1 MQQATLETRTLGRSG
16 LTVSALGLGCM
27 GMSNAYGPAGR
38 ADCIATIRHALDRG
52 VFFFDTADAYGGGHN
67 ETLVGEALTGLRDQV
82 VLATKFGIEVTSDGT
97 RRINGRPEYV
107 RACAE
112 SSLRRLDT
120 DVIDV
125 YYQHRVDKTVPI
137 EDTVGAMSELVTE
150 GKVRYLGL
158 SQASARSIER
168 AVAVHPVAALQTE
181 WSIWT
186 RELEGD
192 VLETARRLGLGI
204 VAYCPLGR
212 GFLAGA
218 VTDRG
223 ALGPDDAR
231 FKLPRFAQD
240 NLPRNVETLEQL
252 QGMAAARGIT
262 AAQLALAWVLSR
274 GPDVAPIPGTKR
286 IKYLDENVDAAEVRL
301 TPDEIAL
308 LDGLSPET
316 SWAGQRS
323 SGKLTQGF
331 GDSPERV
338 REPEGA

>member
-1 MQQATLETRTLGRSG
+1 MQQASLATRALGTSG

-27 GMSNAYGPAGR
+27 GMSNAYGPADR
-38 ADCIATIRHALDRG
+38 ADCIGTIRHALDRG

-67 ETLVGEALTGLRDQV
+67 EELLGAAVAGLRDQV
-82 VLATKFGIEVTSDGT
+82 VLATKFGIEVTSDGV

-112 SSLRRLDT
+112 ASLRRLGT

-137 EDTVGAMSELVTE
+137 EDTVGAMSELVTQ

-168 AVAVHPVAALQTE
+168 AVAVHPIAALQTE

-186 RELEGD
+186 RELEGK
-192 VLETARRLGLGI
+192 VLDTARRLGLGI

-218 VTDRG
+218 VTERETL
-223 ALGPDDAR
+223 APDDAR
-231 FKLPRFAQD
+231 FKLPRFQAE
-240 NLPRNVETLEQL
+240 NLPRNVETLERLQQL
-252 QGMAAARGIT
+252 ATAKGIT
-262 AAQLALAWVLSR
+262 TAQLALAWVLSR
-274 GPDVAPIPGTKR
+274 GPDVVPIPGTKR
-286 IKYLDENVDAAEVRL
+286 IRYLDENVAAARVEL
-301 TPDEIAL
+301 TGEETAFLDSCSPDTA
-308 LDGLSPET
+308 
-316 SWAGQRS
+316 WAGQRS

-331 GDSPERV
+331 GNSPELA
-338 REPEGA
+338 EGSRA

>member
-1 MQQATLETRTLGRSG
+1 MQQATLESRTLGRSG

-38 ADCIATIRHALDRG
+38 ADSIATIRHALDRG

-67 ETLVGEALTGLRDQV
+67 ETLVGEALTGLRNQV

-112 SSLRRLDT
+112 ASLRRLNT
-120 DVIDV
+120 DVIDL

-168 AVAVHPVAALQTE
+168 AIAVHPVAALQTE

-192 VLETARRLGLGI
+192 VLDTARRLGLGI

-223 ALGPDDAR
+223 TLGPDDAR
-231 FKLPRFAQD
+231 FKLPRFSGE
-240 NLPRNVETLEQL
+240 NLPRNVVTLQRL

-274 GPDVAPIPGTKR
+274 GQDVVPIPGTKR
-286 IKYLDENVDAAEVRL
+286 IKYLDENVDAARVRL
-301 TPDEIAL
+301 TPEEIAF
-308 LDGLSPET
+308 LDSCSPET

-323 SGKLTQGF
+323 SAKLTQGF
-331 GDSPERV
+331 GDSPEK
-338 REPEGA
+338 A

>member
-1 MQQATLETRTLGRSG
+1 MRQATIDSRSLGTGG

-38 ADCIATIRHALDRG
+38 AGCIATIRHALDRG

-67 ETLVGEALTGLRDQV
+67 EELLGEAVAGLRDQV
-82 VLATKFGIEVTSDGT
+82 VLATKFGIEVTPEGV

-112 SSLRRLDT
+112 ASLRRLNT

-137 EDTVGAMSELVTE
+137 EDTVGAMSELVAE

-168 AVAVHPVAALQTE
+168 AVAVHPIAALQTE

-192 VLETARRLGLGI
+192 VLDTARRLGLGI

-218 VTDRG
+218 VTEREN
-223 ALGPDDAR
+223 LSPDDAR
-231 FKLPRFAQD
+231 YKLPRFSGE
-240 NLPRNVETLEQL
+240 NLPHNVATLERL
-252 QGMAAARGIT
+252 QKMAEGRNIT
-262 AAQLALAWVLSR
+262 VAQLALAWVLSR
-274 GPDVAPIPGTKR
+274 GPDVVPIPGTKR
-286 IKYLDENVDAAEVRL
+286 IKYLDENVDATQVRL
-301 TPDEIAL
+301 TPEDLAI
-308 LDGLSPET
+308 LDDCSPET
-316 SWAGQRS
+316 AWAGQRS

-331 GDSPERV
+331 GNSPER
-338 REPEGA
+338 G

>member
-1 MQQATLETRTLGRSG
+1 MQQATIDSRSLGAGG

-27 GMSNAYGPAGR
+27 GMSNAYGPADR
-38 ADCIATIRHALDRG
+38 AGCIATIRHALDRG

-67 ETLVGEALTGLRDQV
+67 EELLGEAVTGLRDQV
-82 VLATKFGIEVTSDGT
+82 VLATKFGIEVTPEGA

-112 SSLRRLDT
+112 ASLRRLNT

-137 EDTVGAMSELVTE
+137 EDTVGAMSELVAE

-192 VLETARRLGLGI
+192 VLDTARRFGLGI

-218 VTDRG
+218 VTDREN
-223 ALGPDDAR
+223 LSPDDAR
-231 FKLPRFAQD
+231 YKLPRFSGE
-240 NLPRNVETLEQL
+240 NLPHNVATLERL
-252 QGMAAARGIT
+252 QKLAAAKNIT
-262 AAQLALAWVLSR
+262 VAQLALAWVLSR
-274 GPDVAPIPGTKR
+274 GPDVVPIPGTKR
-286 IKYLDENVDAAEVRL
+286 IKYLDENVDATQVRL
-301 TPDEIAL
+301 TPEDLAI
-308 LDGLSPET
+308 LDDCSPET
-316 SWAGQRS
+316 AWVGQRS

-331 GDSPERV
+331 GNSPER
-338 REPEGA
+338 G